1 MGLEQSLRLCWH
13 TEGAMLSDRSPMPSR
28 SDQPG
33 VEATKGLSNARPPAG
48 ERFKIPGHS
57 VPTTQSDR
65 LRPRCQGMPVAETR
79 LTARTYYYTT
89 EEEEETEQEE
99 EEEKEQEERRPRAPR
114 EPPRRSRLTC
124 RLRGPRRAG
133 CPEHRHAY
141 PTPLRHCQMADDRS
155 KVQHFH
161 YPKRNNVQ

>member
-48 ERFKIPGHS
+48 ERFKIPG
-57 VPTTQSDR
+57 
-65 LRPRCQGMPVAETR
+65 MPVAETR

-99 EEEKEQEERRPRAPR
+99 EDEEKEQEERRPRAPR

>member
-79 LTARTYYYTT
+79 LTART
-89 EEEEETEQEE
+89 
-99 EEEKEQEERRPRAPR
+99 
-114 EPPRRSRLTC
+114 SRLTC